1 MTANINIDVNSG
13 VQVNIGMEFQK
24 NCTVYLFLEKYE
36 ELKNSQYFIILEHV
50 EDIIF
55 GFINDT
61 DKLTKIETYQAKKST
76 NKWTLNDL
84 LEIIKKITDTSQRVL
99 DDNHQKA
106 ESFYQQ
112 NYFATNNTI
121 ELKCKIKNQKNDYA
135 TNIIN
140 EANNTLRYLELDQ
153 RIRDKIS
160 IGRNKGKNKVI
171 FGKNNISNLETLY
184 FKYIDL
190 SRTPK
195 SQSEQL
201 RGKFQ
206 TVFGDRIV
214 DYDAALK
221 ILLRSLTEI
230 ESTLNQG
237 NFARLSDKSKR
248 IESSKINTIINILTT
263 KKLAYDF
270 WRKKGDE
277 ICEALNVSI
286 YDSNTCKMHYENSFD
301 EFKDLNASEHR
312 KIYNFIRENKSI
324 LKEYSTDAKCIL
336 AFFKEFNKKKST
348 TLGALQLK
356 ATISAAYIE
365 MRNTL

>member
-1 MTANINIDVNSG
+1 MTANIDIDVNSG
-13 VQVNIGMEFQK
+13 VQAIIGMEFQK
-24 NCTVYLFLEKYE
+24 HCTVYLFLEKYE

-55 GFINDT
+55 GFLSDT

-76 NKWTLNDL
+76 NKWTLNSL
-84 LEIIKKITDTSQRVL
+84 LEIIKKITDTSQRIL
-99 DDNHQKA
+99 DDNHQKS
-106 ESFYQQ
+106 ESFYQE
-112 NYFATNNTI
+112 NNFATNNTI
-121 ELKCKIKNQKNDYA
+121 ELKCKIKEPKNNYA

-140 EANNTLRYLELDQ
+140 EANNTLSYLELDQ
-153 RIRDKIS
+153 KIRDKIS
-160 IGRNKGKNKVI
+160 IGREKGKNKVI
-171 FGKNNISNLETLY
+171 FGKNNLSNLETLF

-206 TVFGDRIV
+206 TVFGDRIL
-214 DYDAALK
+214 DYDAALRTF
-221 ILLRSLTEI
+221 LRELRKI
-230 ESTLNQG
+230 ESTFNQG
-237 NFARLSDKSKR
+237 NYPRLSDKSKR
-248 IESSKINTIINILTT
+248 IESNKINAIINILTT

-270 WRKKGDE
+270 WRKKSEE

-286 YDSNTCKMHYENSFD
+286 YDSDTFKMHYLNSFD

-312 KIYNFIRENKSI
+312 KIYNFIRENESI
-324 LKEYSTDAKCIL
+324 LKNSSTDTKCIL
-336 AFFKEFNKKKST
+336 AFLKEFNKKKST
-348 TLGALQLK
+348 TLGELQLK

-365 MRNTL
+365 MRNIL

>member
-1 MTANINIDVNSG
+1 MTANIDIDVNSG
-13 VQVNIGMEFQK
+13 VQTNIGMDFQK
-24 NCTVYLFLEKYE
+24 HCTVYLFLEKYE

-61 DKLTKIETYQAKKST
+61 AKLTKIETYQAKKST
-76 NKWTLNDL
+76 NKWTLNGL
-84 LEIIKKITDTSQRVL
+84 LEIIKKITDTSQWVL
-99 DDNHQKA
+99 DDDHQKSK
-106 ESFYQQ
+106 SFYQQ

-121 ELKCKIKNQKNDYA
+121 ELKCKIKNQKNIYA

-140 EANNTLRYLELDQ
+140 EVNNTLSYLDLDQ
-153 RIRDKIS
+153 RIKNKIC
-160 IGRNKGKNKVI
+160 IGKKEGENKVI
-171 FGKNNISNLETLY
+171 FGSNNISNLETLF

-190 SRTPK
+190 SRTSK

-206 TVFGDRIV
+206 TVFGDRIL
-214 DYDAALK
+214 DYDAALRTF
-221 ILLRSLTEI
+221 LHELRKI
-230 ESTLNQG
+230 ESTFNQA
-237 NFARLSDKSKR
+237 NYPRLSDKSKR
-248 IESSKINTIINILTT
+248 IESNKINAIINILTT

-270 WRKKGDE
+270 WRKKSEE

-286 YDSNTCKMHYENSFD
+286 YDSDTFKMHYENSFD

-312 KIYNFIRENKSI
+312 KIYNFIRENESI
-324 LKEYSTDAKCIL
+324 LKNYSTDTKCIL
-336 AFFKEFNKKKST
+336 ALLKEFNKKKST
-348 TLGALQLK
+348 TLGDLQLK

-365 MRNTL
+365 MRNIL